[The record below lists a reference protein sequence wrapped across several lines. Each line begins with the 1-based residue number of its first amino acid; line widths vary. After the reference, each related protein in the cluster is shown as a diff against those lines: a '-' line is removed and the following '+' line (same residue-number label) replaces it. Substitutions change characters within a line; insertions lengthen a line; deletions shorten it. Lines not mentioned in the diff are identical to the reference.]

1 MIEKA
6 DCVLRKIQS
15 TLVVLLAAG
24 TLHAQD
30 TGQGGQTTGNNP
42 STAGHILEYANY
54 KRALE
59 PFWSTT
65 PVYVGMGIIR
75 SLFLGALD
83 VQIL

>member
-42 STAGHILEYANY
+42 STVGHILEYANY
-54 KRALE
+54 NALWN
-59 PFWSTT
+59 PSGLQLPSMSVWVLSA
-65 PVYVGMGIIR
+65 R
-75 SLFLGALD
+75 CS
-83 VQIL
+83 